1 MIGEMSPRGE
11 RLPGVI
17 IERGQRLAEEEHAKT
32 GNRSDERQQQG
43 RLGGGPAVFTLGKAL
58 YKGAAR
64 RVFGRTAA
72 GSAPFCINLMRNC
85 RKY

>member
-11 RLPGVI
+11 RLPGVS

-58 YKGAAR
+58 HERRGAAR
-64 RVFGRTAA
+64 VRSDCRGIRTLLHQFDAEL
-72 GSAPFCINLMRNC
+72 P
-85 RKY
+85 